1 MNHSNPPYSHEQ
13 ERLRMLQQQLRS
25 QINDRRNKITIESIK
40 KYPRQPKE
48 SLANWVYRITFQDG
62 EI

>member
-13 ERLRMLQQQLRS
+13 ERLRMLRQQLRS
-25 QINDRRNKITIESIK
+25 MVKYPSKITSESIK
-40 KYPRQPKE
+40 ANPRKPDEPMMKW
-48 SLANWVYRITFQDG
+48 AHRIAFKDG